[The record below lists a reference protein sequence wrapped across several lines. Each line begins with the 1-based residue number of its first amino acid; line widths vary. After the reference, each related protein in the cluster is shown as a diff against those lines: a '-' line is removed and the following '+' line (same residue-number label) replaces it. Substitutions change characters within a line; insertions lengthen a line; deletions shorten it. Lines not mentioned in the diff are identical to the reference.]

1 MTNSMKLPAWMS
13 GLGAQGG
20 KAAAP
25 ILIIMLLAMMILPL
39 PAFVLDVFFSFNIAL
54 SIIVLLT
61 ALYTVKPLDFLA
73 FPSILLVSTM
83 LRLALNVASTRIVLT
98 EGHTGSAAAGKVVE
112 AFGHF
117 LIVGNYTVGLVVF
130 IILTIINF
138 TVVTKGAG
146 RIAEVG
152 ARFALDAMPGKQMA
166 IDADLNAGL
175 IGEDEAKKRRA
186 EVGMEA
192 EFYGSMD
199 GASKY
204 VHGDAVAGIL
214 VTVINIIGGLIVGM
228 VQHDMSF
235 GDAVTNYTL
244 LAIGDGLV
252 AQLPSLIISIAAGMV
267 VSRVASDKDVGE
279 QVVGQLF
286 GKPMVL
292 YITGGI
298 IGGMGLI
305 PGMPNLVF
313 LLLGSALFGGGYM
326 IEKRLK
332 NAPDQEPARAAGGAA
347 GAGTGAAPG
356 AAGGAA
362 GGAAPAE
369 QEEASWQDVMPVDT
383 LGLEVGYRLIPL
395 VDKGQNGELLKRI
408 KGIRKKFAQE
418 VGFLAPPVHI
428 RDNLELKPTAYRITL
443 KGVEVGSGEA
453 MNGQFLAINP
463 GMASGTL
470 PGLVTVDP
478 AFGLPAIWI
487 DAGLKDDA
495 QSMGYTVV
503 DAGTVIATHLN
514 HLITTHASELLG
526 RMEVQALL
534 DHLAKDAPK
543 LVEDLVP
550 KVVSLSNLQKVLQN
564 LLGEGVHI
572 RDMRTIIETLSEH
585 AGMLDPNDLTSLV
598 RVALGRS
605 IVQQLFPG
613 TNELS
618 VMTLDNRL
626 ERLLV
631 QALNAGGDGTG
642 IEPGLADTIVQ
653 QAANATQ
660 QQEAMGLT
668 PVLLVPGPLRTLL
681 SRFLRRALPQLK
693 VLSHSEIPETKT
705 IRVTSLVG
713 TA

>member
-1 MTNSMKLPAWMS
+1 MNRLNMPSWLSAMK
-13 GLGAQGG
+13 GG
-20 KAAAP
+20 GNALAAP
-25 ILIIMLLAMMILPL
+25 AIIIMLLMMMILPL

-54 SIIVLLT
+54 SVIVLLT
-61 ALYTVKPLDFLA
+61 SLYTVKPLDFMA
-73 FPSILLVSTM
+73 FPTILLVSTM
-83 LRLALNVASTRIVLT
+83 LRLSLNVASTRIVLT
-98 EGHTGSAAAGKVVE
+98 EGHTGGAAAGKVIE

-117 LIVGNYTVGLVVF
+117 LIGGNYTVGIVVF

-175 IGEDEAKKRRA
+175 IAEDEARRRRT
-186 EVGMEA
+186 EVAQEA
-192 EFYGSMD
+192 EFYGAMD

-204 VHGDAVAGIL
+204 VRGDAVAGIM
-214 VTVINIIGGLIVGM
+214 VTVINVIGGLLVG
-228 VQHDMSF
+228 VLQHDMAF
-235 GDAVTNYTL
+235 GEAAKTYTL

-252 AQLPSLIISIAAGMV
+252 AQIPSLIISTAAGIV
-267 VSRVASDKDVGE
+267 VSRVASEHDIGT
-279 QVVGQLF
+279 QLMNQLF
-286 GKPMVL
+286 AKPEVL
-292 YITGGI
+292 YITAAI

-313 LLLGSALFGGGYM
+313 LMLAGALGGSAYL
-326 IEKRLK
+326 INKK
-332 NAPDQEPARAAGGAA
+332 AKAPPPEEVEAPPPV
-347 GAGTGAAPG
+347 AAP
-356 AAGGAA
+356 
-362 GGAAPAE
+362 E
-369 QEEASWQDVMPVDT
+369 QEEASWQDIMPVDT

-395 VDKGQNGELLKRI
+395 VDKTQGGELLKRI

-428 RDNLELKPTAYRITL
+428 RDNLELKPSAYRITL
-443 KGVEVGSGEA
+443 KGVEVGSGES

-470 PGLVTVDP
+470 AGLVTTDP
-478 AFGLPAIWI
+478 AFGLPAVWI
-487 DAGLKDDA
+487 DAGLRDEA

-503 DAGTVIATHLN
+503 DAGTVVATHLN

-526 RMEVQALL
+526 RAEVQALL
-534 DHLAKDAPK
+534 DHLAKEAPK

-550 KVVSLSNLQKVLQN
+550 KLVSLSTLQKVLQN
-564 LLGEGVHI
+564 LLVEGVHI
-572 RDMRTIIETLSEH
+572 RDMRTVIETLAEY
-585 AGMLDPNDLTSLV
+585 APQTQDPADLTAVV
-598 RVALGRS
+598 RVALGRA

-626 ERLLV
+626 ERLLM
-631 QALNAGGDGTG
+631 QALGTNGDGAG
-642 IEPGLADTIVQ
+642 IEPGLADTIAQ
-653 QAANATQ
+653 QAGAAAA
-660 QQEAMGLT
+660 QQEQMGLT
-668 PVLLVPGPLRTLL
+668 PVLLVPGPLRAML

-693 VLSHSEIPETKT
+693 VLSHNEIPETKT
-705 IRVTSLVG
+705 IHVTSLVG
-713 TA
+713 GQ

>member
-13 GLGAQGG
+13 GLGARGG
-20 KAAAP
+20 KAAAAP

-73 FPSILLVSTM
+73 FPAILLVSTM

-98 EGHTGSAAAGKVVE
+98 EGHTGGAAAGKVIE

-117 LIVGNYTVGLVVF
+117 LIGGNYTVGIVVF

-138 TVVTKGAG
+138 SVVTKGAG

-175 IGEDEAKKRRA
+175 IGEAEARKRRQ
-186 EVGMEA
+186 EVAQEA
-192 EFYGSMD
+192 EFYGAMD

-204 VHGDAVAGIL
+204 VKGDAVAGIMI
-214 VTVINIIGGLIVGM
+214 TVINIVGGLIVGVVM
-228 VQHDMSF
+228 HDLAF
-235 GDAVTNYTL
+235 GEATKVYTL

-252 AQLPSLIISIAAGMV
+252 AQIPSLIISIAAGMV
-267 VSRVASDKDVGE
+267 VSRVANDEDVSS
-279 QVVGQLF
+279 QLTNQLMA
-286 GKPMVL
+286 KPETM
-292 YITGGI
+292 YITAAI
-298 IGGMGLI
+298 IGGLGLI

-313 LLLGSALFGGGYM
+313 LLLGGSL
-326 IEKRLK
+326 
-332 NAPDQEPARAAGGAA
+332 A
-347 GAGTGAAPG
+347 GAGYLISKRRK
-356 AAGGAA
+356 
-362 GGAAPAE
+362 AAPAR
-369 QEEASWQDVMPVDT
+369 EEAAAAAAADATAAKQAPAESEEATWQDVMPVDT

-395 VDKGQNGELLKRI
+395 VDKNQGGELLKRI

-428 RDNLELKPTAYRITL
+428 RDNLELKPSAYRITL

-453 MNGQFLAINP
+453 LNGQFLAINP

-470 PGLVTVDP
+470 PGLVTTDP
-478 AFGLPAIWI
+478 AFGLPATWI
-487 DAGLKDDA
+487 EAGLRDEA

-503 DAGTVIATHLN
+503 DAGTVVATHLN
-514 HLITTHASELLG
+514 HLITMHASELLG

-534 DHLAKDAPK
+534 DHLGKETPK

-550 KVVSLSNLQKVLQN
+550 KVVSLSTLQKVLQN
-564 LLGEGVHI
+564 LLVEGVHI
-572 RDMRTIIETLSEH
+572 RDMRSIIEALSEH
-585 AGMLDPNDLTSLV
+585 ANMTQDPSELTAVV
-598 RVALGRS
+598 RVALGRA

-613 TNELS
+613 ENELA

-626 ERLLV
+626 ERLLM
-631 QALNAGGDGTG
+631 QAMGAGGDGTG
-642 IEPGLADTIVQ
+642 IEPGLADTIAQ
-653 QAANATQ
+653 QAANSAN
-660 QQEAMGLT
+660 QQEQMGHT
-668 PVLLVPGPLRTLL
+668 PVLLVPAPLRVLL
-681 SRFLRRALPQLK
+681 SRFLRRAVPQLK
-693 VLSHSEIPETKT
+693 VLSHAEVPETKT

-713 TA
+713 VPM

>member
-73 FPSILLVSTM
+73 FPAILLVSTM

-117 LIVGNYTVGLVVF
+117 LIGGNYTVGIVVF

-138 TVVTKGAG
+138 SVVTKGAG

-175 IGEDEAKKRRA
+175 IGEDEARKRRQ
-186 EVGMEA
+186 EVSQEA
-192 EFYGSMD
+192 EFYGAMD

-204 VHGDAVAGIL
+204 VKGDAVAGIMI
-214 VTVINIIGGLIVGM
+214 TVINMIAGLIVGVVM
-228 VQHDMSF
+228 HDLAI
-235 GDAVTNYTL
+235 GEATKIYTL

-252 AQLPSLIISIAAGMV
+252 AQIPSLIISIAAGMV
-267 VSRVASDKDVGE
+267 VSRVANDEDVSS
-279 QVVGQLF
+279 QLTSQLF
-286 GKPMVL
+286 ARPEAL
-292 YITGGI
+292 YITAAI
-298 IGGMGLI
+298 IGGLGMI
-305 PGMPNLVF
+305 PGMPNVVF
-313 LLLGSALFGGGYM
+313 LLLAGSL
-326 IEKRLK
+326 
-332 NAPDQEPARAAGGAA
+332 AAGGYFISKRKKEAPAQAEAA
-347 GAGTGAAPG
+347 AVADAA
-356 AAGGAA
+356 AAART
-362 GGAAPAE
+362 APAE
-369 QEEASWQDVMPVDT
+369 SEEATWQDVMPVDT

-395 VDKGQNGELLKRI
+395 VDKNQSGELLKRI

-428 RDNLELKPTAYRITL
+428 RDNLELKPSAYRITL

-453 MNGQFLAINP
+453 LNGQFLAINP

-470 PGLVTVDP
+470 PGVVTTDP
-478 AFGLPAIWI
+478 AFGLPATWI
-487 DAGLKDDA
+487 EASLRDEA

-503 DAGTVIATHLN
+503 DAGTVVATHLN
-514 HLITTHASELLG
+514 HLITLHASELLG

-534 DHLAKDAPK
+534 DHLGKETPK

-550 KVVSLSNLQKVLQN
+550 KVVSLSTLQKVLQN
-564 LLGEGVHI
+564 LLVEGVHI
-572 RDMRTIIETLSEH
+572 RDMRSIIEALSEH
-585 AGMLDPNDLTSLV
+585 AGMTQDPAELTAVV
-598 RVALGRS
+598 RVSLGRA

-613 TNELS
+613 ENELS

-626 ERLLV
+626 ERLLM
-631 QALNAGGDGTG
+631 QAMGAGGDGTG
-642 IEPGLADTIVQ
+642 IEPGLADTIAQ
-653 QAANATQ
+653 QAAHAAN
-660 QQEAMGLT
+660 QQEQMGLS
-668 PVLLVPGPLRTLL
+668 PVLLVPAPLRVLL
-681 SRFLRRALPQLK
+681 SRFLRRAVPALK
-693 VLSHSEIPETKT
+693 VLSHAEVPETKT

-713 TA
+713 VPM

>member
-13 GLGAQGG
+13 GLGARGG
-20 KAAAP
+20 KAAAAP

-73 FPSILLVSTM
+73 FPAILLVSTM

-117 LIVGNYTVGLVVF
+117 LIGGNYTVGIVVF

-138 TVVTKGAG
+138 SVVTKGAG

-175 IGEDEAKKRRA
+175 IGEAEARKRRQ
-186 EVGMEA
+186 EVAQEA
-192 EFYGSMD
+192 EFYGAMD

-204 VHGDAVAGIL
+204 VKGDAVAGIMI
-214 VTVINIIGGLIVGM
+214 TVINVVAGLIVGVVM
-228 VQHDMSF
+228 HDL
-235 GDAVTNYTL
+235 AVGEATKIYTL

-252 AQLPSLIISIAAGMV
+252 AQIPSLIISIAAGMV
-267 VSRVASDKDVGE
+267 VSRVANDEDVSS
-279 QVVGQLF
+279 QLTNQLMAR
-286 GKPMVL
+286 PESM
-292 YITGGI
+292 YITAAI
-298 IGGMGLI
+298 IGGLWMI

-313 LLLGSALFGGGYM
+313 LLLAGSL
-326 IEKRLK
+326 
-332 NAPDQEPARAAGGAA
+332 A
-347 GAGTGAAPG
+347 GAGYLISKRRKEAPAKEEAA
-356 AAGGAA
+356 AAAA
-362 GGAAPAE
+362 AEATAAKQAPAE
-369 QEEASWQDVMPVDT
+369 SEEATWQDVMPVDT

-395 VDKGQNGELLKRI
+395 VDKNQGGELLKRI

-428 RDNLELKPTAYRITL
+428 RDNLELKPSAYRITL

-453 MNGQFLAINP
+453 LNGQFLAINP

-470 PGLVTVDP
+470 PGLVTTDP
-478 AFGLPAIWI
+478 AFGLPATWI
-487 DAGLKDDA
+487 EAGLRDEA

-503 DAGTVIATHLN
+503 DAGTVVATHLN
-514 HLITTHASELLG
+514 HLITMHASELLG

-534 DHLAKDAPK
+534 DHLGKETPK

-550 KVVSLSNLQKVLQN
+550 KVVSLSTLQKVLQN
-564 LLGEGVHI
+564 LLVEGVHI
-572 RDMRTIIETLSEH
+572 RDMRSIIEALSEH
-585 AGMLDPNDLTSLV
+585 ANMTQDPSELTAVV
-598 RVALGRS
+598 RVALGRA

-613 TNELS
+613 ENELS

-626 ERLLV
+626 ERLLM
-631 QALNAGGDGTG
+631 QAMGAGGDGTG
-642 IEPGLADTIVQ
+642 IEPGLADTIAQ
-653 QAANATQ
+653 QAAHSAN
-660 QQEAMGLT
+660 QQEQMGHT
-668 PVLLVPGPLRTLL
+668 PVLLVPAPLRVLL
-681 SRFLRRALPQLK
+681 SRFLRRAVPQLK
-693 VLSHSEIPETKT
+693 VLSHAEVPETKT

-713 TA
+713 VPM